1 MFAIGIFTK
10 GYISLNSIGEK
21 VPSLFV
27 LYPCLN
33 NDCEFGFVNN
43 SHTIGPLIFLKSLII
58 FFILPLLLSLKYL
71 RLYAFESCLKFGN
84 VMSGDC
90 VPIYFLFKNSF
101 CVCLMLNSLC
111 C

>member
-21 VPSLFV
+21 VPSIFV

-43 SHTIGPLIFLKSLII
+43 SHTIGHLIFIKFLII
-58 FFILPLLLSLKYL
+58 LFILVLLLIIKYL
-71 RLYAFESCLKFGN
+71 MLYAFESFLKLGN

-90 VPIYFLFKNSF
+90 ANIFFI
-101 CVCLMLNSLC
+101 
-111 C
+111 

>member
-21 VPSLFV
+21 VPSMFV

-43 SHTIGPLIFLKSLII
+43 SHTIGPLIFIKFLII
-58 FFILPLLLSLKYL
+58 LFILVLLL
-71 RLYAFESCLKFGN
+71 ESQILDVICF
-84 VMSGDC
+84 
-90 VPIYFLFKNSF
+90 
-101 CVCLMLNSLC
+101 
-111 C
+111 